1 MENAAIRPG
10 GPLDELANLA
20 AQVGFVP
27 AALVLVGGATGW
39 VPAGQTGCSAE
50 FIEALLPI
58 LSGLTPA
65 IQDWVELRDA
75 PTRLPEGWRWLSCLP
90 ARLPSGDLAGLVAVV
105 DRTPRRLNPGQR
117 AGLQTV
123 ARQVVVHLE
132 LGRQA
137 TDLAVTTEQHRQTET
152 RLRDNEAYFQALVES
167 LPQNIFRKDLNGR
180 FTFVNGAFCRT
191 LKRGRDQLIGV
202 TDFDLFPEDLARRYV
217 EDDRR
222 VIETGNAIEKTE
234 ANVTPD
240 GQRHWFHVIKTLLLD
255 AGGQPVGI
263 QGSFWEVTQEKRFE
277 EQLARERDLLHSLL
291 EHAPD
296 AIYFKDSG
304 SRITRASRALAERV
318 GLDDPGKL
326 IGKTDHD
333 LFDREYADA
342 ARSDELSILRTGR
355 PILGRLERENLPDG
369 RVRWV
374 LTSKMPLRSPDG
386 GVVGTFGISRDITE
400 LQSARERLE
409 RTEANYRGLVQ
420 NAVDGIF
427 QTTPDGRYLNANL
440 ALAKMYGFETVE
452 ELLASRTDI
461 EHQLYVDPRQR
472 DRFEELLTRNDKIDH
487 FDSEVYRKDGRKI
500 WISENARAVRE
511 PSTGRLLYYEGTV
524 EDITARKQAE
534 KDLNEANAALAAAR
548 DVALESARA
557 KSQFLANTSHEIRTP
572 MNGIIGFARLLLD
585 TPLNAEQREYA
596 GTVLHSAQ
604 NLLKVLNDILDFSK
618 IESGKLAFEDIG
630 FDLRPLVEE
639 TVELL
644 AENAQAKGVE
654 ISTRIDHALPAQLR
668 GDPGRVRQVL
678 TNLLGN
684 AIKFTQKGEVAVTL
698 DVLEVQ
704 GGRCRIACRVRDTG
718 IGIEPA
724 ALGRIFQE
732 FTQADGSTTRRFGG
746 TGLGLSISR
755 ELARRM
761 GGDIEVASEPGDGST
776 FTMTAVF
783 GVVAPCSPA
792 PPPTPLRLLIADAHG
807 GTRDSFAHEMG
818 RCGAEVVAVS
828 TAAEAIDSLRRAAEG
843 GTPFDAAFIAL
854 QLPDMD
860 GLTVA
865 HEVHC
870 IESIAAV
877 RIVLVAAVSQRP
889 DPNLLRTVGIAGHLI
904 KPFKQ
909 ARLRE
914 ALRALSAGES
924 LLGTT
929 GPIGAAP
936 RPDAPSG
943 KALRLLLAEDNLVN
957 QKLAV
962 TQLRRLGH
970 SVSVAANGRETLEAL
985 GREPFDAVF
994 LDCQMPELDGYET
1007 AREIRR
1013 LEADRRFGPRPPA
1026 FLIALT
1032 ANAMAGDREKC
1043 LAAGMD
1049 EFLTKPLDLDQ
1060 LPGVLAR
1067 AVGVAAPA
1075 PARSSGPEGIRSDAE
1090 PAVASSSSAPRSPD
1104 AQAILDPTLLDS
1116 LRNLRFEG
1124 EADPVAEII
1133 DLFLRDTPVRL
1144 GEALDAGRRR
1154 DAAGLRAAAH
1164 TLKGS
1169 ANNLGAR
1176 RLGAAAGQ
1184 LELEAAAGRWG
1195 TTDALLAEAEHEFQA
1210 LAAVL
1215 TEQRSR

>member
-1 MENAAIRPG
+1 MIHAAPRPG
-10 GPLDELANLA
+10 GTLDELANLA
-20 AQVGFVP
+20 AQVSFAP
-27 AALVLVGGATGW
+27 AAIIALDTPSGW
-39 VPAGQTGCSAE
+39 TPAGQAGCTQD
-50 FIEALLPI
+50 FLEAVVPV
-58 LSGLTPA
+58 LTRA
-65 IQDWVELRDA
+65 AVGIHDWMELRDA
-75 PTRLPEGWRWLSCLP
+75 PTHLPEGWRWLSCLP
-90 ARLPSGDLAGLVAVV
+90 VRTPDGSVAGVIAVV
-105 DRTPRRLNPGQR
+105 DRSPRRLNPGQR

-123 ARQVVVHLE
+123 ARQVALHLE
-132 LGRQA
+132 LRRQA
-137 TDLAVTTEQHRQTET
+137 TDLAATTEQHRQVET

-191 LKRGRDQLIGV
+191 VKRHRNQLIGG
-202 TDFDLFPEDLARRYV
+202 TDFDLFPEELARRYV
-217 EDDRR
+217 EDDRQ
-222 VIETGNAIEKTE
+222 VIDTGHPLEKTE
-234 ANVTPD
+234 VNVTPD

-255 AGGQPVGI
+255 ASGQPVGI
-263 QGSFWEVTQEKRFE
+263 QGSFWEVTQEKRAE
-277 EQLARERDLLHSLL
+277 EMLAHERDLLHALL

-296 AIYFKDSG
+296 AIYFKDRD
-304 SRITRASRALAERV
+304 SRITRASRALAVRV
-318 GLDDPGKL
+318 GVSDPAAL

-333 LFDREYADA
+333 FFDRGYADA
-342 ARSDELSILRTGR
+342 ARSDELEILQTGQ
-355 PILGRLERENLPDG
+355 PILGRLEKESLPDG
-369 RVRWV
+369 RFRWA

-386 GVVGTFGISRDITE
+386 QIVGTFGLSRDITE
-400 LQSARERLE
+400 LQTAREQLE

-427 QTTPDGRYLNANL
+427 QTTPDGRYLSANL
-440 ALAKMYGFETVE
+440 ALAKMYGFDTVD

-461 EHQLYVDPRQR
+461 ERQLYVDPRQR
-472 DRFEELLTRNDKIDH
+472 DRFEELLNRNDKIDH

-500 WISENARAVRE
+500 WISENARAVRD
-511 PSTGRLLYYEGTV
+511 PASGKLLYYEGTV

-548 DVALESARA
+548 DVAIESARA

-585 TPLNAEQREYA
+585 TPLNPEQREYA

-618 IESGKLAFEDIG
+618 IESGKLAFENIE
-630 FDLRPLVEE
+630 FDLRPIVED

-644 AENAQAKGVE
+644 AEIAQTKGVE
-654 ISTRIDHALPAQLR
+654 VVTRVDHALPATLR
-668 GDPGRVRQVL
+668 GDPGRIRQVL

-684 AIKFTQKGEVAVTL
+684 AIKFTQKGEVTVGIE
-698 DVLEVQ
+698 VLEDQ
-704 GGRCRIACRVRDTG
+704 GDRCRIACRVKDTG

-761 GGDIEVASEPGDGST
+761 GGDIEVASDPGIGST
-776 FTMTAVF
+776 FTMTGVF
-783 GVVAPCSPA
+783 EIVAPAAQPPA
-792 PPPTPLRLLIADAHG
+792 AVPLRLLIADAHPAICE
-807 GTRDSFAHEMG
+807 SFEHEMI
-818 RCGAEVVAVS
+818 RCGARVVSVHSAAAALDALREAV
-828 TAAEAIDSLRRAAEG
+828 EAGR
-843 GTPFDAAFIAL
+843 PFDAAFIAL

-865 HEVHC
+865 HEIHC
-870 IESIAAV
+870 IEAIASV

-909 ARLRE
+909 SRLRE
-914 ALRALSAGES
+914 ALRALAAGES
-924 LLGTT
+924 LLGGH
-929 GPIGAAP
+929 GPAEADPTSQGPAG
-936 RPDAPSG
+936 RP
-943 KALRLLLAEDNLVN
+943 LRLLLAEDNLVN

-970 SVSVAANGRETLEAL
+970 SVAVASNGRETLQALQREA
-985 GREPFDAVF
+985 FDAVF

-1013 LEADRRFGPRPPA
+1013 LEADRKLGNRPPA

-1060 LPGVLAR
+1060 LPLVLAR
-1067 AVGVAAPA
+1067 AVGAAPPIVAGTALDSGA
-1075 PARSSGPEGIRSDAE
+1075 PIRQPHPPHSDPSAGRSDG
-1090 PAVASSSSAPRSPD
+1090 AP
-1104 AQAILDPTLLDS
+1104 ILDPTLLES
-1116 LRNLRFEG
+1116 LRTLRFDG
-1124 EADPVAEII
+1124 EPDPVTEII
-1133 DLFLRDTPVRL
+1133 DLFLRDTPSRL
-1144 GEALDAGRRR
+1144 QEATEAARRR
-1154 DAAGLRAAAH
+1154 DSAGVQAAAH

-1176 RLGAAAGQ
+1176 RLGAAAGRLENQ
-1184 LELEAAAGRWG
+1184 AATGRWDLVDELLDSSASELRALIPELES
-1195 TTDALLAEAEHEFQA
+1195 
-1210 LAAVL
+1210 
-1215 TEQRSR
+1215 QRAR

>member
-1 MENAAIRPG
+1 MNHSALRPG

-20 AQVGFVP
+20 AQVSFAP
-27 AALVLVGGATGW
+27 AAVVLVGEASGW
-39 VPAGQTGCSAE
+39 VLAGQAGCSPE
-50 FIEALLPI
+50 FLSSILPVV
-58 LSGLTPA
+58 SGLAPVVH
-65 IQDWVELRDA
+65 DWLELRDSQ
-75 PTRLPEGWRWLSCLP
+75 TRLPEGWRWLSCVP
-90 ARLPSGDLAGLVAVV
+90 TRIPTGDLAGLIAVM
-105 DRTPRRLNPGQR
+105 DRSPRRLNPAQR

-137 TDLAVTTEQHRQTET
+137 SDLATTTEQHRQAEN
-152 RLRDNEAYFQALVES
+152 RLKDNEAYFQALVES

-191 LKRGRDQLIGV
+191 LQRQRDQLIGV

-222 VIETGNAIEKTE
+222 VIESGIPIEKTE
-234 ANVTPD
+234 VNVTPD

-263 QGSFWEVTQEKRFE
+263 QGSFREVTQEKRFE
-277 EQLARERDLLHSLL
+277 EELARERDLLHSLL

-296 AIYFKDSG
+296 AIYFKDAE
-304 SRITRASRALAERV
+304 SRITRASRALADRV
-318 GLDDPGKL
+318 GLPDPAEL
-326 IGKTDHD
+326 IGRTDHD
-333 LFDREYADA
+333 LFDRDYADA
-342 ARSDELSILRTGR
+342 ARADELSILRTGR
-355 PILGRLERENLPDG
+355 PILGRLERENLRDG

-374 LTSKMPLRSPDG
+374 LTSKMPLRSPEG
-386 GVVGTFGISRDITE
+386 EVIGTFGISRDITE
-400 LQSARERLE
+400 LQSAREQLE

-427 QTTPDGRYLNANL
+427 QTTPDGRYLSANL
-440 ALAKMYGFETVE
+440 ALAKMYGFDTVD

-472 DRFEELLTRNDKIDH
+472 DRFEELLARNDKIDH

-500 WISENARAVRE
+500 WISENARAVRD
-511 PSTGRLLYYEGTV
+511 PGSGRLLYYEGTV
-524 EDITARKQAE
+524 EDITDRKRSE
-534 KDLNEANAALAAAR
+534 RDLNEANAALAAAR

-585 TPLNAEQREYA
+585 TPLTPEQREYA

-618 IESGKLAFEDIG
+618 IESGKLAFENIE

-644 AENAQAKGVE
+644 AEIAQAKGVE
-654 ISTRIDHALPAQLR
+654 VTTRIDHGLPSLLR
-668 GDPGRVRQVL
+668 GDPGRIRQVV

-684 AIKFTQKGEVAVTL
+684 AIKFTQRGEVTVGIE
-698 DVLEVQ
+698 VLELDGAQ
-704 GGRCRIACRVRDTG
+704 CRIACRVRDTG

-761 GGDIEVASEPGDGST
+761 GGDIGVASEPGRGST
-776 FTMTAVF
+776 FTMTARF
-783 GVVAPCSPA
+783 DVVAPA
-792 PPPTPLRLLIADAHG
+792 PPVPPPVPLRLLIAEGHA
-807 GTRDSFAHEMG
+807 GTRESFVHEMS
-818 RCGAEVVAVS
+818 RCGAEVTTVG
-828 TAAEAIDSLRRAAEG
+828 TAAEALMMLRQGADS
-843 GTPFDAAFIAL
+843 GTPFDAAFVGL

-865 HEVHC
+865 HEIHG
-870 IESIAAV
+870 IGAIASV

-914 ALRALSAGES
+914 ALRALAAGES
-924 LLGTT
+924 LLGAT
-929 GPIGAAP
+929 AP
-936 RPDAPSG
+936 VGLAGSVMATASR
-943 KALRLLLAEDNLVN
+943 ALRLLLAEDNLVN

-970 SVSVAANGRETLEAL
+970 AVTVASNGRETLEAL
-985 GREPFDAVF
+985 DREAFDAVF

-1007 AREIRR
+1007 ARQIRR
-1013 LEADRRFGPRPPA
+1013 MEADRKYGQRPPA

-1067 AVGVAAPA
+1067 AVGATPTTPTAAANLQGSPD
-1075 PARSSGPEGIRSDAE
+1075 PLPGGGK
-1090 PAVASSSSAPRSPD
+1090 AVARTEAPPV
-1104 AQAILDPTLLDS
+1104 LDPALLDS
-1116 LRNLRFEG
+1116 LRTLRFEG
-1124 EADPVAEII
+1124 EADPLAEII
-1133 DLFLRDTPVRL
+1133 DLFLRDTPERIR
-1144 GEALDAGRRR
+1144 EASEAAARR
-1154 DAAGLRAAAH
+1154 DAAVLRAAAH

-1176 RLGAAAGQ
+1176 RLGAAAGC
-1184 LELEAAAGRWG
+1184 LEVEAVAGRWNRS
-1195 TTDALLAEAEHEFQA
+1195 DALLTDVEREFQA
-1210 LAAVL
+1210 LCPVL
-1215 TEQRSR
+1215 AEQRSR

>member
-1 MENAAIRPG
+1 MNNTALRPG
-10 GPLDELANLA
+10 GPLDDLANLA
-20 AQVGFVP
+20 AQVGFAP
-27 AALVLVGGATGW
+27 AALVLVADAGGWT
-39 VPAGQTGCSAE
+39 PAGLAGCPPE
-50 FIEALLPI
+50 FVEAVLPVVA
-58 LSGLTPA
+58 GLA
-65 IQDWVELRDA
+65 AGIHDWTELRDSQA
-75 PTRLPEGWRWLSCLP
+75 PLPEGWRWLSCLP
-90 ARLPSGDLAGLVAVV
+90 ARRTRGDLVGLIAVV
-105 DRTPRRLNPGQR
+105 DRSPRRLNPSQR
-117 AGLQTV
+117 AGLQTI

-137 TDLAVTTEQHRQTET
+137 SDLATTTEQHRQAEN
-152 RLRDNEAYFQALVES
+152 RLKDNEAYFQALVES

-191 LKRGRDQLIGV
+191 LQRSREQLIGV

-222 VIETGNAIEKTE
+222 VIDDGLPIEKTE
-234 ANVTPD
+234 VNVTPD

-277 EQLARERDLLHSLL
+277 EQLAHERDLLHSLL
-291 EHAPD
+291 ERAPD
-296 AIYFKDSG
+296 AIYFKDAA

-318 GLDDPGKL
+318 GLLDPSEL
-326 IGKTDHD
+326 IGRTDHD
-333 LFDREYADA
+333 LFEREYADA
-342 ARSDELSILRTGR
+342 ARADELSILRTGR
-355 PILGRLERENLPDG
+355 PILGRLERENLKDG
-369 RVRWV
+369 RVRWA
-374 LTSKMPLRSPDG
+374 LTSKMPLRSPG
-386 GVVGTFGISRDITE
+386 GDIIGTFGISRDVTE
-400 LQSARERLE
+400 LQSAREQLE

-427 QTTPDGRYLNANL
+427 QTTPDGRYLDANL
-440 ALAKMYGFETVE
+440 ALAKMYGFDTVD

-472 DRFEELLTRNDKIDH
+472 DRFEELLVRNDKIDH

-500 WISENARAVRE
+500 WISENARAVRD
-511 PSTGRLLYYEGTV
+511 PATGRLLYYEGTV
-524 EDITARKQAE
+524 EDITARKRAE
-534 KDLNEANAALAAAR
+534 RDLNEANAALAAAR

-585 TPLNAEQREYA
+585 TPLTAEQREYA

-618 IESGKLAFEDIG
+618 IESGKLAFESIE

-644 AENAQAKGVE
+644 AEIAQAKGVE
-654 ISTRIDHALPAQLR
+654 VSTRIDHWLPALLR
-668 GDPGRVRQVL
+668 GDPGRIRQVV

-684 AIKFTQKGEVAVTL
+684 AIKFTQRGEVAVEIE
-698 DVLEVQ
+698 VLGIEDGQ
-704 GGRCRIACRVRDTG
+704 CRIACRVRDTG

-761 GGDIEVASEPGDGST
+761 GGDIAVSSEPGRGST
-776 FTMTAVF
+776 FTMTARFEVL
-783 GVVAPCSPA
+783 APPAAA
-792 PPPTPLRLLIADAHG
+792 PPPLPLRLLIAEDHAA
-807 GTRDSFAHEMG
+807 TRECFVHEMS
-818 RCGAEVVAVS
+818 RCGAQATPVG
-828 TAAEAIDSLRRAAEG
+828 TAAEALEAMRRGAESG
-843 GTPFDAAFIAL
+843 HPFDAAFIGL

-865 HEVHC
+865 HEVHT
-870 IESIAAV
+870 IGAIAAV

-909 ARLRE
+909 SRLRE
-914 ALRALSAGES
+914 ALRALAAGES

-929 GPIGAAP
+929 APVGGGLPSAAP
-936 RPDAPSG
+936 ATGRT
-943 KALRLLLAEDNLVN
+943 LRLLLAEDNLVN

-970 SVSVAANGRETLEAL
+970 SVAVASNGRETLEAL
-985 GREPFDAVF
+985 GREAFDAVF

-1013 LEADRRFGPRPPA
+1013 LEADRKYGRRPPA

-1067 AVGVAAPA
+1067 AVGAPSTVPVVP
-1075 PARSSGPEGIRSDAE
+1075 PAGTPATASDAT
-1090 PAVASSSSAPRSPD
+1090 APPEV
-1104 AQAILDPTLLDS
+1104 LDPSLLDS
-1116 LRNLRFEG
+1116 LRTLRFEG
-1124 EADPVAEII
+1124 EPDPLAEVV
-1133 DLFLRDTPVRL
+1133 DLFLRDTPQRIR
-1144 GEALDAGRRR
+1144 EASDAAGRR
-1154 DAAGLRAAAH
+1154 DASALRVAAH

-1176 RLGAAAGQ
+1176 RLGV
-1184 LELEAAAGRWG
+1184 AAGRLE
-1195 TTDALLAEAEHEFQA
+1195 TEAASGRWEEA
-1210 LAAVL
+1210 PGDLLAAVEAEFL
-1215 TEQRSR
+1215 ALLPVLAAQRTR

>member
-1 MENAAIRPG
+1 MINAALRPG
-10 GPLDELANLA
+10 GTLDELANLA
-20 AQVGFVP
+20 AQVSFAP
-27 AALVLVGGATGW
+27 AAVVLVEEPSGW
-39 VPAGQTGCSAE
+39 VPAGQSGCSPE
-50 FIEALLPI
+50 I
-58 LSGLTPA
+58 LSAVLPVVSGLAPT
-65 IQDWVELRDA
+65 IQDWVELRDGQA
-75 PTRLPEGWRWLSCLP
+75 RLPEGWRWLSCLP
-90 ARLPSGDLAGLVAVV
+90 ARLPSVHPAGLIAVL
-105 DRTPRRLNPGQR
+105 DRTPRRLNAGQR

-123 ARQVVVHLE
+123 ARQLVVQLE
-132 LGRQA
+132 LRRQ
-137 TDLAVTTEQHRQTET
+137 THHLAATTEQHRQTES

-191 LKRGRDQLIGV
+191 LQRSRDQLIGV

-222 VIETGNAIEKTE
+222 VIESGLTIEKTE
-234 ANVTPD
+234 VNVTPD

-263 QGSFWEVTQEKRFE
+263 QGSFWEVTQEKQAE
-277 EQLARERDLLHSLL
+277 EQLAHERDLLHALL

-296 AIYFKDSG
+296 AIYFKDAE

-318 GLDDPGKL
+318 GLADPSGL

-333 LFDREYADA
+333 FFDRQYADA
-342 ARSDELSILRTGR
+342 ARADEVEILRTGQA
-355 PILGRLERENLPDG
+355 ILGRLERENLPGG

-386 GVVGTFGISRDITE
+386 QIVGTFGISRDITE
-400 LQSARERLE
+400 LQSAREQLE

-427 QTTPDGRYLNANL
+427 QTTPDGRYLSANL
-440 ALAKMYGFETVE
+440 ALAKMYGFDTVE
-452 ELLASRTDI
+452 DLLASRTDI

-472 DRFEELLTRNDKIDH
+472 DRFEELLARNDKIDH

-511 PSTGRLLYYEGTV
+511 PATGRLLYYEGTV
-524 EDITARKQAE
+524 EDITARKRAE

-585 TPLNAEQREYA
+585 TPLTGEQREYA

-618 IESGKLAFEDIG
+618 IESGKLAFENIE

-644 AENAQAKGVE
+644 AEIAQAKGVE
-654 ISTRIDHALPAQLR
+654 VVTRIDHALPAALR
-668 GDPGRVRQVL
+668 GDPGRIRQVL

-684 AIKFTQKGEVAVTL
+684 AIKFTQEGEVTVAI
-698 DVLEVQ
+698 DVLETP
-704 GGRCRIACRVRDTG
+704 GDRCRIACRVRDTG
-718 IGIEPA
+718 IGIEPE

-761 GGDIEVASEPGDGST
+761 GGDIEVTSDPGRGST

-783 GVVAPCSPA
+783 EVAAPCPPA
-792 PPPTPLRLLIADAHG
+792 PAPIPLRLLIADADPA
-807 GTRDSFAHEMG
+807 TCDAFVHEMA
-818 RCGAEVVAVS
+818 RCGAHVTPVS
-828 TAAEAIDSLRRAAEG
+828 TAAAALETLRGAAESG
-843 GTPFDAAFIAL
+843 RPFDAAFIAL

-865 HEVHC
+865 HEIHC
-870 IESIAAV
+870 IAAIASV

-909 ARLRE
+909 TRLRE
-914 ALRALSAGES
+914 ALRALAAGES
-924 LLGTT
+924 LLG
-929 GPIGAAP
+929 GPSHSETSPVASGPAG
-936 RPDAPSG
+936 RPM
-943 KALRLLLAEDNLVN
+943 RLLLAEDNLVN

-970 SVSVAANGRETLEAL
+970 SVSVASNGRETLQAL
-985 GREPFDAVF
+985 QREPFDAVF

-1013 LEADRRFGPRPPA
+1013 LEADRKLGARPPA

-1060 LPGVLAR
+1060 LPVVLNR
-1067 AVGVAAPA
+1067 ALGTVPPDSPEATPA
-1075 PARSSGPEGIRSDAE
+1075 PPTDMGHRAPMRN
-1090 PAVASSSSAPRSPD
+1090 PAKGNADTPV
-1104 AQAILDPTLLDS
+1104 LDPTLLES
-1116 LRNLRFEG
+1116 LRSLRFDG

-1133 DLFLRDTPVRL
+1133 DLFLRDTPSRL
-1144 GEALDAGRRR
+1144 QEVSEAARRR
-1154 DAAGLRAAAH
+1154 DGPGLRAAAH

-1176 RLGAAAGQ
+1176 RLGAAAGR
-1184 LELEAAAGRWG
+1184 LETEASSGRWDQVDGLLEAATAELR
-1195 TTDALLAEAEHEFQA
+1195 ALEPELRD
-1210 LAAVL
+1210 
-1215 TEQRSR
+1215 QRAR

>member
-1 MENAAIRPG
+1 MMNAAPRPG
-10 GPLDELANLA
+10 GTLDELANLA
-20 AQVGFVP
+20 AQVSFAP
-27 AALVLVGGATGW
+27 AAIVVLEECPDW
-39 VPAGQTGCSAE
+39 VPAGHTGCSPE
-50 FIEALLPI
+50 FIDAVLPVI
-58 LSGLTPA
+58 SRA
-65 IQDWVELRDA
+65 AVSIHDWIELRDA
-75 PTRLPEGWRWLSCLP
+75 QTQLPDGWRWLSCLP
-90 ARLPSGDLAGLVAVV
+90 VRIPSGSVAGVIAVL
-105 DRTPRRLNPGQR
+105 DRSPRRLNPGQR

-123 ARQVVVHLE
+123 ARQVMVHLE
-132 LGRQA
+132 LRRQA
-137 TDLAVTTEQHRQTET
+137 TDLAATTEQQRQTET

-180 FTFVNGAFCRT
+180 FTFVNGAFCKT
-191 LKRGRDQLIGV
+191 VKRQKSQLIGV
-202 TDFDLFPEDLARRYV
+202 TDFDLFPEELARRYV
-217 EDDRR
+217 EDDRQ
-222 VIETGNAIEKTE
+222 VISTGNSLEKTE
-234 ANVTPD
+234 VNVTPD

-255 AGGQPVGI
+255 A
-263 QGSFWEVTQEKRFE
+263 SFWEVTQEKRVE
-277 EQLARERDLLHSLL
+277 EQLAHERDLLHALL

-296 AIYFKDSG
+296 AIYFKDLD
-304 SRITRASRALAERV
+304 SRITRASRALAYRV
-318 GLDDPGKL
+318 GVEDPNAL

-333 LFDREYADA
+333 FFDRQYADA
-342 ARSDELSILRTGR
+342 ARSDELAIIQTGQ
-355 PILGRLERENLPDG
+355 PILGRLEKESRPDG
-369 RVRWV
+369 RVCWV

-386 GVVGTFGISRDITE
+386 QIVGTFGLSRDITE
-400 LQSARERLE
+400 LQTAREQLE

-427 QTTPDGRYLNANL
+427 QTSPDGRYLNANL
-440 ALAKMYGFETVE
+440 ALAKMYGFDTVD

-461 EHQLYVDPRQR
+461 EHQLYVDPKQR
-472 DRFEELLTRNDKIDH
+472 DRFEELLNRNDKIDH

-500 WISENARAVRE
+500 WISENARAVRD
-511 PSTGRLLYYEGTV
+511 PSTGKLLYYEGTV

-548 DVALESARA
+548 DVAIESARA

-585 TPLNAEQREYA
+585 TPLNLEQREYA

-618 IESGKLAFEDIG
+618 IESGKLAFESIE
-630 FDLRPLVEE
+630 FDLRPIVED

-644 AENAQAKGVE
+644 AEIAQAKGVE
-654 ISTRIDHALPAQLR
+654 VATKIDHDLPAMLR
-668 GDPGRVRQVL
+668 GDPGRIRQVL

-684 AIKFTQKGEVAVTL
+684 AIKFTQKGEVLVGIE
-698 DVLEVQ
+698 VLEIQ
-704 GGRCRIACRVRDTG
+704 GDRCRIACRVKDTG
-718 IGIEPA
+718 IGIEPT

-761 GGDIEVASEPGDGST
+761 GGDIEVTSEPGHGST

-783 GVVAPCSPA
+783 DIVSPA
-792 PPPTPLRLLIADAHG
+792 PAAPLPCPLKLLIADAHAATCG
-807 GTRDSFAHEMG
+807 SFQHEMN
-818 RCGAEVVAVS
+818 RCGASVTRET
-828 TAAEAIDSLRRAAEG
+828 TAAAAIDALRQAAETG
-843 GTPFDAAFIAL
+843 HPFDAAFIAL
-854 QLPDMD
+854 QFPDMD

-870 IESIAAV
+870 IAAIASV
-877 RIVLVAAVSQRP
+877 RIILVAAVSQRP
-889 DPNLLRTVGIAGHLI
+889 DPNLLRTVGIAGHLV

-909 ARLRE
+909 SRLRE
-914 ALRALSAGES
+914 ALRALAAGES
-924 LLGTT
+924 LLSGPVPTDSTPRTNTPT
-929 GPIGAAP
+929 G
-936 RPDAPSG
+936 RS
-943 KALRLLLAEDNLVN
+943 LRLLLAEDNLVN

-970 SVSVAANGRETLEAL
+970 SVAVASNGRETLQAL
-985 GREPFDAVF
+985 QREPFDAVF

-1013 LEADRRFGPRPPA
+1013 LEADRKLGNRPPT

-1060 LPGVLAR
+1060 LPNMLNR
-1067 AVGVAAPA
+1067 AVGATPLFLPEVLPSPSAASKPIPQTSEA
-1075 PARSSGPEGIRSDAE
+1075 SPSDSM
-1090 PAVASSSSAPRSPD
+1090 PV
-1104 AQAILDPTLLDS
+1104 LDPSLLDS
-1116 LRNLRFEG
+1116 LRTLRFDG
-1124 EADPVAEII
+1124 EPDPVTEII
-1133 DLFLRDTPVRL
+1133 DLFLRDTPSRL
-1144 GEALDAGRRR
+1144 EEATAAFNRR
-1154 DAAGLRAAAH
+1154 DTVGVQAAAH

-1176 RLGAAAGQ
+1176 RLGS
-1184 LELEAAAGRWG
+1184 AAGRLENQASTCRW
-1195 TTDALLAEAEHEFQA
+1195 DLIDELLRATNTELQ
-1210 LAAVL
+1210 VL
-1215 TEQRSR
+1215 IPELESQRSH